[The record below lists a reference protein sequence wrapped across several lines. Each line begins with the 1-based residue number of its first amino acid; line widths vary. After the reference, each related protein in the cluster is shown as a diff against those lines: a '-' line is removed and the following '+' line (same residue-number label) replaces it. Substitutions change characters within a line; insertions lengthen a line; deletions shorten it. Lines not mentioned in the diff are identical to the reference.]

1 VSGIDYDGS
10 HDSACESEFIEGP
23 NCAGPCRCEARHTLR
38 IAAWGVID
46 APGFTDRYRTW
57 YGRLHGALVELG
69 IPNPFESDPAP
80 PMSC

>member
-1 VSGIDYDGS
+1 MSGIDYDGS
-10 HDSACESEFIEGP
+10 HDPACESFLI
-23 NCAGPCRCEARHTLR
+23 AGVDSPCRCEVRHTLR
-38 IAAWGVID
+38 VAAWGVID

-80 PMSC
+80 SEGMS